1 MKYCIPFLLLML
13 VAAKGYSD
21 PALLIGVNR
30 NASTITG
37 NDTSNISDDL
47 RFGFGFNMGF
57 EQNFLKY
64 LSLIVGAGFESRG
77 EKNVLS
83 KMLNKETNVRQETV
97 QEIDILNLQIP
108 VLLQFN
114 LPIHIFRFSVFGG
127 PDMGIFLKGE
137 KRNNK
142 RVFVPESNGQPAR
155 IDELSPEEI
164 NFQHDIKMLDLGITA
179 GIGFEVN
186 TGKIGAVFIRPAV
199 YIGLID
205 ILQSNHNKEENV
217 NLNGKH
223 QAFSVAVGYKF
234 NIKASS
240 QSQSDK
246 SETEARDESS
256 SSGSDEQS
264 KDDLEGYRSYI
275 P

>member
-13 VAAKGYSD
+13 VAAEGYSD

-37 NDTSNISDDL
+37 NDSLNISDDL
-47 RFGFGFNMGF
+47 RFGFGFSMGF
-57 EQNFLKY
+57 EQNFFKH

-83 KMLNKETNVRQETV
+83 KILNKETNVRQETV
-97 QEIDILNLQIP
+97 QEIDILSLQIP

-114 LPIHIFRFSVFGG
+114 LPINIFRLSVFSG

-142 RVFVPESNGQPAR
+142 RVFVPESGGQPAR

-164 NFQHDIKMLDLGITA
+164 NFQRDIKMLDLGITA

-186 TGKIGAVFIRPAV
+186 TGKVGAAFIRPAV

-205 ILQSNHNKEENV
+205 ILQSNHGKEENV

-223 QAFSVAVGYKF
+223 QALSVAVGYKF
-234 NIKASS
+234 NIRAISR
-240 QSQSDK
+240 SQSDK
-246 SETEARDESS
+246 SDTEVRDESS
-256 SSGSDEQS
+256 SSGSSEQS
-264 KDDLEGYRSYI
+264 TDDLEGYRSYI

>member
-13 VAAKGYSD
+13 VAAEGYSD

-37 NDTSNISDDL
+37 NDSSNISDDL
-47 RFGFGFNMGF
+47 RFGFGFTMGF
-57 EQNFLKY
+57 EQNFFKH

-83 KMLNKETNVRQETV
+83 KMLNEETNIRQETV
-97 QEIDILNLQIP
+97 QEIDILSLQVPI
-108 VLLQFN
+108 LLQFN
-114 LPIHIFRFSVFGG
+114 LPISIFRFSVFGG

-155 IDELSPEEI
+155 IDELSPDEI
-164 NFQHDIKMLDLGITA
+164 NFQRDIKMLDLGITA

-186 TGKIGAVFIRPAV
+186 TGKVGAAFIRPAV

-205 ILQSNHNKEENV
+205 ILQSNHDKEENV

-223 QAFSVAVGYKF
+223 QALSVAVGYKF
-234 NIKASS
+234 NIRASS
-240 QSQSDK
+240 RSQSDK
-246 SETEARDESS
+246 SEPEARDESS
-256 SSGSDEQS
+256 SSDSDEQS

>member
-1 MKYCIPFLLLML
+1 ML
-13 VAAKGYSD
+13 VAAEGYSD

-37 NDTSNISDDL
+37 NDSSNISDDL
-47 RFGFGFNMGF
+47 RFGFGFTMGF
-57 EQNFLKY
+57 EQNFFKH

-83 KMLNKETNVRQETV
+83 KMLNKETNIRQETV
-97 QEIDILNLQIP
+97 QEIDILSLQIP

-114 LPIHIFRFSVFGG
+114 LPINIFRLSVFGG

-142 RVFVPESNGQPAR
+142 RVFVPESGGQPAR
-155 IDELSPEEI
+155 IDDLSPEEI
-164 NFQHDIKMLDLGITA
+164 NFQRDIKMLDLGITA

-186 TGKIGAVFIRPAV
+186 TGKIGAAFIRPAV

-205 ILQSNHNKEENV
+205 ILQSNHDKEENV

-223 QAFSVAVGYKF
+223 QALSVAVGYKF
-234 NIKASS
+234 NIRASS
-240 QSQSDK
+240 RSQSDK
-246 SETEARDESS
+246 SEPEARDESS
-256 SSGSDEQS
+256 SSGSSEQS
-264 KDDLEGYRSYI
+264 TDDLEGYRSYI

>member
-13 VAAKGYSD
+13 VAAEGYSD

-37 NDTSNISDDL
+37 NDSLNISDDL
-47 RFGFGFNMGF
+47 RFGFGFSIGF
-57 EQNFLKY
+57 EQNFFKY

-83 KMLNKETNVRQETV
+83 KILNKETNVRQETV
-97 QEIDILNLQIP
+97 QEIDMLSLQIP
-108 VLLQFN
+108 VLVQFN

-142 RVFVPESNGQPAR
+142 KVFVPEINGQPAR
-155 IDELSPEEI
+155 VDELSPEEF
-164 NFQHDIKMLDLGITA
+164 NFMRDIKMLDLGITA

-186 TGKIGAVFIRPAV
+186 TGKVGAAFIRPAV

-205 ILQSNHNKEENV
+205 ILQSNHDKEENV

-234 NIKASS
+234 NIKPISR
-240 QSQSDK
+240 SQSDK
-246 SETEARDESS
+246 SEYDDESS
-256 SSGSDEQS
+256 SSGSSDQS
-264 KDDLEGYRSYI
+264 TDDLEGYRSYI